1 MNIIIVGCGKV
12 GMTLAELLAAENH
25 NITLVDES
33 PARIQAIPESLD
45 ALRVV
50 GNGASL
56 KTLQEALVKE
66 ADILIAVTGQDEL
79 NLLCCLIAKK
89 AGNGGCHTIARVRN
103 PIYSQELDFI
113 KQQMG
118 ISMIINPELTA
129 AREISRLLR
138 FPSAIKI
145 DSFAKGRVE
154 LLKFRVRPEF
164 HLSDQPI
171 RQISSINNNNVLVC
185 AVERGNAVSIP
196 SGDFILRDNDV
207 LSIMASPQNAAA
219 FFQAIGLKT
228 NQVRNALIVGG
239 GKIGYYTARFLLEM
253 KIDVRIVEINKESC
267 ESLSTLLPR
276 ATVICGD
283 GTDRQLLMEEGL
295 AEAEA
300 FVALTNLDEENVLLS
315 LFAQAH
321 SKAKLVTK
329 VNKISFTDILNNL
342 DIGSVV
348 YPKYLTADYILQYVR
363 AMSNTIGSNVETLYQ
378 ILDNRAEALEFAI
391 REKSSVTDIPLAQ
404 LKLKRDLLIGG
415 INRNGRLIIPRG
427 QDVISVGDTVIIVT
441 TQKGLGNIQDIL
453 RK

>member
-1 MNIIIVGCGKV
+1 
-12 GMTLAELLAAENH
+12 
-25 NITLVDES
+25 
-33 PARIQAIPESLD
+33 
-45 ALRVV
+45 
-50 GNGASL
+50 
-56 KTLQEALVKE
+56 
-66 ADILIAVTGQDEL
+66 
-79 NLLCCLIAKK
+79 
-89 AGNGGCHTIARVRN
+89 
-103 PIYSQELDFI
+103 
-113 KQQMG
+113 
-118 ISMIINPELTA
+118 
-129 AREISRLLR
+129 
-138 FPSAIKI
+138 
-145 DSFAKGRVE
+145 
-154 LLKFRVRPEF
+154 
-164 HLSDQPI
+164 
-171 RQISSINNNNVLVC
+171 
-185 AVERGNAVSIP
+185 
-196 SGDFILRDNDV
+196 
-207 LSIMASPQNAAA
+207 
-219 FFQAIGLKT
+219 
-228 NQVRNALIVGG
+228 
-239 GKIGYYTARFLLEM
+239 M